1 MTHGCYQGLTRVDGR
16 TREGKFL
23 ARYQAQ
29 LLSDLGVGDDPSI
42 QQATIARTAAFKALR
57 IFMAEQHMLT
67 YNGDLPE
74 RLNKDYLAWSHSL
87 RNDLALLGIKREPKP
102 VKSIQSY
109 LARGHSEE

>member
-1 MTHGCYQGLTRVDGR
+1 MAKKRNKGPITHGCYQDLAKVDGR

-57 IFMAEQHMLT
+57 IFMAEQHMLAHS
-67 YNGDLPE
+67 GDLPE

-87 RNDLALLGIKREPKP
+87 RNDLALF
-102 VKSIQSY
+102 
-109 LARGHSEE
+109 